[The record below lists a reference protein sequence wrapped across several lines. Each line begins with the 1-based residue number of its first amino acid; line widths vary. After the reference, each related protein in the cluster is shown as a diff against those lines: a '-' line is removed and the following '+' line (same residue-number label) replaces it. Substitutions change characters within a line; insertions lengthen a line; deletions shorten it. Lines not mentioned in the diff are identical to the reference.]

1 MFPVPLLA
9 YPDSPFLPVSPVH
22 FPTRRK
28 GPVIRA
34 GRREALRLGRNAT
47 SDPGRT
53 ADSAKSSKTF
63 SCHSRL
69 HRELFL
75 CSMKCQRP
83 QKQSGRPRS
92 ACTHSHNL
100 PALVSGPREMIQ
112 RTPPARGEDAE
123 TTREL
128 SISEDKGSVAYGS
141 GPGGSRLICQ
151 TLGEEKGHLLNREDR
166 AILEITRSNHMQ
178 THCLEVEEKHEKNR
192 NYLSL

>member
-1 MFPVPLLA
+1 MA
-9 YPDSPFLPVSPVH
+9 YSECPSLPVSRVH
-22 FPTRRK
+22 FPTQRK

-34 GRREALRLGRNAT
+34 GRREALRLGRKDT

-63 SCHSRL
+63 SCRSKL

-83 QKQSGRPRS
+83 QKQSERPHS
-92 ACTHSHNL
+92 ACTHSHNP

-112 RTPPARGEDAE
+112 RTLPTRQGDAE

-141 GPGGSRLICQ
+141 GPGGRRLICQ
-151 TLGEEKGHLLNREDR
+151 TLGEEKGHLLNRENR
-166 AILEITRSNHMQ
+166 AILEITRSNLMQ
-178 THCLEVEEKHEKNR
+178 THYLEVEEKHEKNR
-192 NYLSL
+192 NYLSP